1 MPATSIWDID
11 VGAIS
16 APDAIAV
23 DALARLQLAAKRFG
37 YSLRLV
43 HACDELRG
51 FIDLM
56 GLADVL
62 PSAGELS
69 LETGRETE
77 QGKETLGVEEERD
90 PGDLP
95 A

>member
-1 MPATSIWDID
+1 MPTRTWDID

-16 APDAIAV
+16 APDAVAV

-37 YSLRLV
+37 HTLRLV

-51 FIDLM
+51 VIDLM
-56 GLADVL
+56 GLSDVL
-62 PSAGELS
+62 PSSGELGV
-69 LETGRETE
+69 EAGRKTE
-77 QGKETLGVEEERD
+77 EWEQTLGVEEERD
-90 PGDLP
+90 AGDLP